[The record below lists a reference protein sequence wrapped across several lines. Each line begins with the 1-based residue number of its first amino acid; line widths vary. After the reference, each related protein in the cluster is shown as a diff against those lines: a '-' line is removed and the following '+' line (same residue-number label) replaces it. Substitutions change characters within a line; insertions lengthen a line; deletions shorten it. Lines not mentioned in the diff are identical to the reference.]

1 METNNTKVYPI
12 AIVGGGLAGLCAAIH
27 LQKAG
32 KQVILFEKKH
42 YPFHRVCGEYV
53 SNETKSYLTKIGL
66 NLENLDI
73 QKISK
78 FQFTAPSGK
87 SLDYPLDLGGFGLS
101 RYTFDNELYK
111 IALNCGVHCETGT
124 EVEDIVYEEN
134 QFKIQLSHSNQ
145 IIYAKYV
152 LGAYG
157 KRAKLDQY
165 LQRPFL
171 QARSPYVGVKY
182 HIRYNYPKDLISLHN
197 FENGYCGISAIEDG
211 KFCLCYLTSRE
222 NLRKYKNVSEM
233 ERNILWKNPHLKKIF
248 LEAEFL
254 YDKPEVINE
263 ISFSPK
269 KQIENHIIMIGDTA
283 GLITPLCGNG
293 MAMAIHGAKLISEII
308 LENFDNRKAVEAQ
321 YQKAWKNY
329 FGFRLWAGRQ
339 IQSLFGHPIL
349 TELVRYFFKIC
360 RPALGIFIQSTHGNE
375 F

>member
-1 METNNTKVYPI
+1 METNNTEIYPI

-27 LQKAG
+27 LQKSG

-42 YPFHRVCGEYV
+42 YPFHRVCGEYI
-53 SNETKSYLTKIGL
+53 SNETKNYLTKIGL
-66 NLENLDI
+66 NLEKLDI

-87 SLDYPLDLGGFGLS
+87 SLHYPLDLGGFGLS
-101 RYTFDNELYK
+101 RYTLDHELYK
-111 IALNCGVHCETGT
+111 IALNCGVHCQTGT
-124 EVEDIVYEEN
+124 EVESIHYEEN

-145 IIYAKYV
+145 IIYANYV

-157 KRAKLDQY
+157 KRTKLDQY

-171 QARSPYVGVKY
+171 QARSPYIGVKY
-182 HIRYNYPKDLISLHN
+182 HIRYDYPKDLISLHN
-197 FENGYCGISAIEDG
+197 FENGYCGISAIEDN
-211 KFCLCYLTSRE
+211 KYCLCYLTTRE
-222 NLRKYKNVSEM
+222 NLRKYKSVSEM
-233 ERNILWKNPHLKKIF
+233 ERNILWKNPHLKQIF
-248 LEAEFL
+248 SEAEFL

-308 LENFDNRKAVEAQ
+308 LENFEHREVVEAQ
-321 YQKAWKNY
+321 YQKVWKNY

-339 IQSLFGHPIL
+339 IQSLFGHPVL
-349 TELVRYFFKIC
+349 TEFVRYFFKIC
-360 RPALGIFIQSTHGNE
+360 RPALGIFMQSTHGKE

>member
-1 METNNTKVYPI
+1 METNNTEIYPI

-27 LQKAG
+27 LQKSG

-42 YPFHRVCGEYV
+42 YPFHRVCGEYI
-53 SNETKSYLTKIGL
+53 SNETKNYLTKIGL
-66 NLENLDI
+66 NLEKLDI

-87 SLDYPLDLGGFGLS
+87 SLHYPLDLGGFGLS
-101 RYTFDNELYK
+101 RYTLDNELYK
-111 IALNCGVHCETGT
+111 IALKCGVNCQTGT
-124 EVEDIVYEEN
+124 EVESIHFEEN

-145 IIYAKYV
+145 IIYANYV
-152 LGAYG
+152 LGTYG
-157 KRAKLDQY
+157 KRTKLDQY

-171 QARSPYVGVKY
+171 QARSPYIGVKY
-182 HIRYNYPKDLISLHN
+182 HIRYDYPKDLISLHN
-197 FENGYCGISAIEDG
+197 FENGYCGISAIEDN
-211 KFCLCYLTSRE
+211 KYCLCYLTTRE
-222 NLRKYKNVSEM
+222 NLRKYKSVSEM
-233 ERNILWKNPHLKKIF
+233 ERNILWKNPHLKQIF

-308 LENFDNRKAVEAQ
+308 LENFEHREVVEAQ
-321 YQKAWKNY
+321 YQKTWKNY

-339 IQSLFGHPIL
+339 IQSLFGHPVL
-349 TELVRYFFKIC
+349 TEFVRYFFKIC
-360 RPALGIFIQSTHGNE
+360 RPALGIFMQSTHGKE